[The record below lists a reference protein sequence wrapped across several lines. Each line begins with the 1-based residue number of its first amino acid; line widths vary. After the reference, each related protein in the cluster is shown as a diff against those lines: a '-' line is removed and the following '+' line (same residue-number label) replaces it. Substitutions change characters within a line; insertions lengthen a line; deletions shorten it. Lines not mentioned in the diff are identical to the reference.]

1 MHNFALPNTFL
12 GTPLVLDI
20 EERRA
25 IVRWKATTEAVI
37 TVPGIGRADRLK
49 RPIRFKRCARFT
61 SGSFQTLHFDCP
73 TRAGGVRGRGRFRS
87 ALVPM
92 IGCGYPDL
100 GYAISASEVPCG
112 SHTSPVLIFGWLRSS
127 RSLGA
132 AWGHKSRARCDQ
144 AAICGCSDQSQH

>member
-1 MHNFALPNTFL
+1 MISLFDPVVFYGCFLVIEAQGGTWFRTPCPNSQRSRPVVLRSIDFYGCEREQLFCEKAFMGIIPLFFLGSSFFWLHNFALPNTFL

-61 SGSFQTLHFDCP
+61 SVHFKPCIL
-73 TRAGGVRGRGRFRS
+73 TALLELGG
-87 ALVPM
+87 
-92 IGCGYPDL
+92 
-100 GYAISASEVPCG
+100 
-112 SHTSPVLIFGWLRSS
+112 
-127 RSLGA
+127 
-132 AWGHKSRARCDQ
+132 
-144 AAICGCSDQSQH
+144 